1 MSSVQKTL
9 NPKYISMDVSHV
21 KEVLDIEKESY
32 GYPWSEKIF
41 LDCLEY
47 KYLCRVL
54 MLDDVLIG
62 YLISSIVQDEC
73 HIMNLCIKNDYRSY
87 GYGKYLLTS
96 LHNEIRTLNC
106 KLLFLECRPSNKLA
120 LNLYTSEGYNEVG
133 IRKNYYP
140 AVNGY
145 EDALI
150 LAKDVKE

>member
-9 NPKYISMDVSHV
+9 NPKYISMDNSHV
-21 KEVLDIEKESY
+21 KKVLDIEKESY

-41 LDCLEY
+41 LDCLEH

-54 MLDDVLIG
+54 ILDDILIG
-62 YLISSIVQDEC
+62 YLIGSIVQDEC
-73 HIMNLCIKNDYRSY
+73 HIMNLCIKNNYRGY

-96 LHNEIRTLNC
+96 LHNEIITLNC

-120 LNLYTSEGYNEVG
+120 LNLYMSEGYNEVG

-140 AVNGY
+140 AANGY

-150 LAKDVKE
+150 LAKNVKE

>member
-9 NPKYISMDVSHV
+9 NPKYISMDDSHV

-96 LHNEIRTLNC
+96 LHNEIKTLI
-106 KLLFLECRPSNKLA
+106 A
-120 LNLYTSEGYNEVG
+120 
-133 IRKNYYP
+133 NYYF
-140 AVNGY
+140 
-145 EDALI
+145 
-150 LAKDVKE
+150 